1 MHKTHKA
8 HLYIYTLYTRYI
20 YIHIYIYICIR
31 CISWCVFSKCGLFV
45 GRSCRLAFC
54 AQRNIHT
61 HNSHTCIELKH
72 AMYYL
77 VGGAWN
83 NHQHLESECLPTRNF
98 PFQMRTIWHRSSMFF
113 LKTIVKP
120 TSDVYGFNIIN
131 VLDLL
136 QRALKQPPM
145 PEEVPEEA
153 IKQMVGYMI
162 SWHLVENLK
171 TPTLLDIQVDKG
183 KDIIWF
189 WWFNKCNSKTARSVS
204 GHWASK
210 TKRLSWRKCACTQSP
225 IKRNF
230 TIWDVENPR
239 HSKYEPICYQVFSLY
254 LSLSFSFTKESPEC
268 SYQAVL
274 VTRAPCQFLWRQSP
288 ISWPRSIKICDKAIA
303 FRIRR
308 DFSHSFVFKGDYCNG
323 WF

>member
-1 MHKTHKA
+1 
-8 HLYIYTLYTRYI
+8 
-20 YIHIYIYICIR
+20 
-31 CISWCVFSKCGLFV
+31 
-45 GRSCRLAFC
+45 
-54 AQRNIHT
+54 
-61 HNSHTCIELKH
+61 
-72 AMYYL
+72 
-77 VGGAWN
+77 
-83 NHQHLESECLPTRNF
+83 
-98 PFQMRTIWHRSSMFF
+98 MFF
-113 LKTIVKP
+113 LKTIVKT

-171 TPTLLDIQVDKG
+171 TPTLLDLQVDKG

-210 TKRLSWRKCACTQSP
+210 TMRLSWRKCECTQSP
-225 IKRNF
+225 INRNF
-230 TIWDVENPR
+230 TMWDVENPR
-239 HSKYEPICYQVFSLY
+239 HSNYEPICYQVFAGY

-268 SYQAVL
+268 SYQASGACHQGTVPIPL
-274 VTRAPCQFLWRQSP
+274 ETEPYLLATEYQDLRQGDC
-288 ISWPRSIKICDKAIA
+288 ISYSEGFFA
-303 FRIRR
+303 
-308 DFSHSFVFKGDYCNG
+308 
-323 WF
+323 